1 MRYLLPLILVAL
13 ISLSLAGG
21 VPNALAQED
30 YSKALSLYE
39 KGDFNGAVT
48 YLRDYVAQ
56 KPDPAAYYLLGYALY
71 KLGKF
76 NEASEY
82 FKQAYLIDPGF
93 SPQQMDYFKK
103 QPPEEIQVIEQLS
116 GRGESQDTQ
125 SEAAPPAEEQSS
137 PAPGSEEA
145 K

>member
-1 MRYLLPLILVAL
+1 MRHYPLILVAF
-13 ISLSLAGG
+13 ISLFLAAS
-21 VPNALAQED
+21 VPNALAAED
-30 YSKALSLYE
+30 YSEALALYE
-39 KGDFNGAVT
+39 KGDFSSAVT

-56 KPDPAAYYLLGYALY
+56 KPEASAYYLLGYALY

-82 FKQAYLIDPGF
+82 FKQTYLIDPDF

-103 QPPEEIQVIEQLS
+103 QPPAEVRVIEQLS
-116 GRGESQDTQ
+116 GRAGSEEPQGETP
-125 SEAAPPAEEQSS
+125 PPAEGQ
-137 PAPGSEEA
+137 PAPQQSAEEA